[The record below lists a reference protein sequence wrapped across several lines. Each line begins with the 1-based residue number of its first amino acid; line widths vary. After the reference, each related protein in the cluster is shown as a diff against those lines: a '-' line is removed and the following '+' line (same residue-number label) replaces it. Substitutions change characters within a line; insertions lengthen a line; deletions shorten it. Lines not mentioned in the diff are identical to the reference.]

1 MKRLI
6 AFSIFTA
13 ALSSAAAPV
22 RGGFALQDHLP
33 KTTLVFLE
41 IPDSGNFRIAFERGR
56 LYEVVKNDEVQQ
68 FIRPAWKALLKQFE
82 SFAKE
87 FEQAVGIPWDKAWEL
102 AHGQTALSVVSI
114 EEKEGPDLVL
124 SLDCAGNRATL
135 LKAVQF
141 LRDRYEKE
149 TGKKAQ
155 SWKIGEAE
163 VLTGEISEKFA
174 VHVAVLGDVL
184 VATTRKSTMESIGTN
199 LQTGAADPL
208 SKSPLFQKARGR
220 AELPGNGAGLLAYAN
235 LPGILD
241 TVARHEGEREEKL
254 FEGLG
259 LRSLTYV
266 AGAIVPEGDRV
277 RESFHIGVSGERK
290 GLAKLFSL
298 KGAAPDFTHAPA
310 GALEFAS
317 LSVDLADL
325 WETAIGVF
333 EVLDEYEH
341 EGIVEGIRR
350 FEREAGI
357 SIKDD
362 LIPALGPRIYG
373 SMVFPPEGLVP
384 DGVTVYEIKD
394 KERLDKCLR
403 AIAKNLQAEWAAI
416 EHQGKKIEYLRFH
429 QATAEEVR
437 GALGSVYFVRT
448 DTRLIATGVASLLS
462 GTGAG
467 SPNALK
473 RFLARSGG
481 PTLADVPEVK
491 AWVGGKTGGAS
502 AVLYADLERGF
513 NVLYNTL
520 APIAGVFGGAA
531 GAAGLPI
538 DLVDLPLGETLAKSF
553 SKTITF
559 VESDDDGLAIR
570 SVSGSGLTLMT
581 AVYGG
586 GVAAMA
592 FPLIQAMED
601 KDRARRCGYTIENL
615 SQATK
620 LYEIDYGK
628 YPPSGNAE
636 WVKAL
641 TTPGPKK
648 LAYYEFGPGDLNENA
663 EVVDPWDRPFVYR
676 NNQANFPKNQNDPDA
691 HNKQGFDLYSFGPNG
706 VDEKGEGD
714 DVTNWK

>member
-1 MKRLI
+1 MKRLT
-6 AFSIFTA
+6 ALSLFTL
-13 ALSSAAAPV
+13 ALSSGAAPV

-33 KTTLVFLE
+33 KTTLLFLE
-41 IPDSGNFRIAFERGR
+41 IPDSGGFRTAFEKGR

-68 FIRPAWKALLKQFE
+68 FIRPAWKALVQQFE

-87 FEQAVGIPWDKAWEL
+87 FEQAVGIPWDQAWEL
-102 AHGQTALSVVSI
+102 AKGQTALSLVSI
-114 EEKEGPDLVL
+114 EKEEVDLVL
-124 SLDCAGNRATL
+124 SLDGSGNRATL

-141 LRDRYEKE
+141 LRARYEKRS
-149 TGKKAQ
+149 GKKAE

-174 VHVAVLGDVL
+174 VHVAVFGDVL
-184 VATTRKSTMESIGTN
+184 VATTRKATMESIGSN
-199 LQTGAADPL
+199 LKTGAAEPL
-208 SKSPLFQKARGR
+208 SKSPLFQKARSR
-220 AELPGNGAGLLAYAN
+220 AELPRDGAGILAYAN
-235 LPGILD
+235 VPGILD
-241 TVARHEGEREEKL
+241 VIARHEGKPEEKL

-266 AGAIVPEGDRV
+266 AGAVVPEGDRV

-298 KGAAPDFTHAPA
+298 KGAAPDFTNAPA

-325 WETAIGVF
+325 WDTAIGVF
-333 EVLDEYEH
+333 EVLDEYERQ
-341 EGIVEGIRR
+341 GIVEGIRR

-362 LIPALGPRIYG
+362 LIPALGPRMYG
-373 SMVFPPEGLVP
+373 SMTFPPEGLIP

-394 KERLDKCLR
+394 QERLDKCLR

-429 QATAEEVR
+429 QGSTDEIR
-437 GALGSVYFVRT
+437 GVLGSVYFVRT

-473 RFLARSGG
+473 RFFGRGGG

-502 AVLYADLERGF
+502 AVLYEDLERGF
-513 NVLYNTL
+513 NILYNTV
-520 APIAGVFGGAA
+520 APIAGVLGGAA
-531 GAAGLPI
+531 GTAGLPI

-559 VESDDDGLAIR
+559 IESDDDGLAIR

-586 GVAAMA
+586 GIAAMA
-592 FPLIQAMED
+592 FPLIQAAEA
-601 KDRARRCGYTIENL
+601 KAKVAECRYLIENL

-620 LYEIDYGK
+620 LYETDWGK
-628 YPPSGNAE
+628 YPASGNAE

-641 TTPGPKK
+641 TTLGSKK
-648 LAYYEFGPGDLNENA
+648 LAYFEFRPSDLSEKGEA
-663 EVVDPWDRPFVYR
+663 LDSWGRPFVYR
-676 NNQANFPKNQNDPDA
+676 NNYVNFPANQNDPDA
-691 HNKQGFDLYSFGPNG
+691 HNKQSFDLYSFGPNG
-706 VDEKGEGD
+706 VDEKGAGD
-714 DVTNWK
+714 DVNNWE